1 MFYSLDSKNTKVV
14 PESWAVTVY
23 YNSPTFWNDFT
34 KYYKTKKLKLKH

>member
-23 YNSPTFWNDFT
+23 YKSPNIWKDIT
-34 KYYKTKKLKLKH
+34 KYYKKKKIKIKK